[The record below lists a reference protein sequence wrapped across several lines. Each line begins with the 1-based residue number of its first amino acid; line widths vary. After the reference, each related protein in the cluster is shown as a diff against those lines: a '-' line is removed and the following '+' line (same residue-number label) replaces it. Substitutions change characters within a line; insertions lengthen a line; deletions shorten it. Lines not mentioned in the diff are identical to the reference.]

1 MKMKQ
6 TTELSLDELAATAVR
21 LGRELEREAQA
32 VTLGG
37 DSREYGFVTRT
48 LRRLSDR
55 DPFDP
60 RDDFALAALEG
71 IIEADLRSEVKG
83 SEHRFFETHYDE
95 FGQHGE
101 VRDCPIYG
109 ERGEQLLAVQRTFKR
124 FIKARA
130 EALDRIAGERAV
142 IRLLKIGCS

>member
-1 MKMKQ
+1 MKIKQ
-6 TTELSLDELAATAVR
+6 TTELRLDELAASAVR
-21 LGRELEREAQA
+21 LGRELERQAHA

-37 DSREYGFVTRT
+37 NSREYGFVTRT

-60 RDDFALAALEG
+60 RDDVALEALES
-71 IIEADLRSEVKG
+71 IIEADLRSEVRG
-83 SEHRFFETHYDE
+83 SEHRFFETHSDE

-109 ERGEQLLAVQRTFKR
+109 DRGEQLLVVQRMFKR
-124 FIKARA
+124 FMKART
-130 EALDRIAGERAV
+130 ETLDRIAAERAV
-142 IRLLKIGCS
+142 TRLLAT